1 MTHSRSSRP
10 LALTMGDPAGI
21 GGEIALMAWHRRDDE
36 GPCFFVVD
44 DPSRLAVLAERLEFS
59 PTVCTIDAPEQAPSA
74 FGSALPVLP
83 VPAGLDTAASVV
95 ASIEIATGLVRD
107 RRAAALVTNPIHKE
121 SLYDAGFRHSG
132 HTEFLAELA
141 GIEQAPVMMLACHGL
156 RVVPVTIHLPLAD
169 AIAALDTEAIVHCG
183 RVTAA
188 ALIEDFAIRRP
199 VIAVAALNPHA
210 GEGGH
215 MGREEIDIIQPA
227 VARLAAEG
235 ISVSGPLPADT
246 LFHDRAR
253 ASYDAVLCMYHDQ
266 ALIPLKTIDFSN
278 GVNITLGLP
287 FVRTSPDHGVAFDI
301 AGSGRADPSS
311 LIAAIALADDMA
323 RRREAVRAA
332 VA

>member
-1 MTHSRSSRP
+1 MTHTRSSRP

-21 GGEIALMAWHRRDDE
+21 GGDITLMAWRRRKE
-36 GPCFFVVD
+36 NGPRFFVVD
-44 DPSRLAVLAERLEFS
+44 DPARLANLAERLGFLS
-59 PTVCTIDAPEQAPSA
+59 TVRAINSPEQASSV
-74 FGSALPVLP
+74 FESALPVLP
-83 VPAGLDTAASVV
+83 VPADLDRAATVV
-95 ASIEIATGLVRD
+95 ASIEMATALVRD
-107 RRAAALVTNPIHKE
+107 GRAAALVTNPIHKE
-121 SLYDAGFRHSG
+121 TLYNAGFHHSG

-141 GIEQAPVMMLACHGL
+141 GIEQAPVMMLACQGL

-169 AIAALDTEAIVHCG
+169 AIAALDTDAIVHCG
-183 RVTAA
+183 RVAAA
-188 ALIEDFAIRRP
+188 ALIEDFSIRRP

-215 MGREEIDIIQPA
+215 IGREEIDIIQPA

-235 ISVSGPLPADT
+235 IDVSGPLPADT
-246 LFHDRAR
+246 LFHDQAR
-253 ASYDAVLCMYHDQ
+253 AGYDAALCMYHDQ
-266 ALIPLKTIDFSN
+266 ALIPLKTVDFSH

-323 RRREAVRAA
+323 RRRETVRAV

>member
-1 MTHSRSSRP
+1 MTNARSNRP

-21 GGEIALMAWHRRDDE
+21 GGDIALMAWRRRDE
-36 GPCFFVVD
+36 NSPCFFVVD
-44 DPSRLAVLAERLEFS
+44 DPARLAVLAERLGFPS
-59 PTVCTIDAPEQAPSA
+59 TVRAIESPEQASSV
-74 FGSALPVLP
+74 FDSALPILP
-83 VPAGLDTAASVV
+83 VPADLDKAATVV

-107 RRAAALVTNPIHKE
+107 GRASALVTNPVHKE
-121 SLYDAGFRHSG
+121 TLYDAGFRYSG

-141 GIEQAPVMMLACHGL
+141 GLDHAPVMMLACQGL
-156 RVVPVTIHLPLAD
+156 RVVPVTIHLSLAD
-169 AIAALDTEAIVHCG
+169 AIAALDAEAIVHCG
-183 RVTAA
+183 RVVAA
-188 ALIEDFAIRRP
+188 ALVEDFAIRRP
-199 VIAVAALNPHA
+199 AIAVAALNPHA

-215 MGREEIDIIQPA
+215 MGREEIDVIRPA

-235 ISVSGPLPADT
+235 IDVSGPLPADT

-253 ASYDAVLCMYHDQ
+253 ARYDAALCMYHDQ
-266 ALIPLKTIDFSN
+266 ALIPLKTIDFSH

-311 LIAAIALADDMA
+311 LIAALALANDMA